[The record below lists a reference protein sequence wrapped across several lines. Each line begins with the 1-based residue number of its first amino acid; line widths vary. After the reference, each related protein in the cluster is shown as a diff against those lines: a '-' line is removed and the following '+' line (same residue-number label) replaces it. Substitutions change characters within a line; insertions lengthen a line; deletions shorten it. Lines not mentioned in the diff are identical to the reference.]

1 MAKINLKS
9 KFIIRIQCLLLA
21 AALWLG
27 MAMPGQAAGDG
38 LSKTKGLLDCMTPP
52 AAPVLAAEE
61 EPVTAWTVEGVPVIG
76 QYPDF
81 PTGCESVATVMA
93 LQYAGENISPGEFI
107 DGYLPQSQYFY
118 REKDGEDSGEEKLYG
133 PDPYEIFVGD
143 PRSEASY
150 GCMAPVIETALSAY
164 FADEPQRFANT
175 SGLSL
180 DMLCQMFVANDIP
193 VVFWATIYMREL
205 TFNTSWILP
214 NGEDFTWPGR
224 EHCMV
229 LVGFDE
235 YYYYINDPYTGEL
248 VCYEKWLV
256 EARHEDLGLQSI
268 VIFPSNEKPES
279 LKA

>member
-1 MAKINLKS
+1 MAKNNRTRKLCV
-9 KFIIRIQCLLLA
+9 RAWCLLLA

-27 MAMPGQAAGDG
+27 VATPSQAAGGG
-38 LSKTKGLLDCMTPP
+38 LAKTKSLRNCMTPP
-52 AAPVLAAEE
+52 PAEPVLAEE
-61 EPVTAWTVEGVPVIG
+61 TEPVTAWTIEGVPLIH

-81 PTGCESVATVMA
+81 PTGCESVAAVMA

-118 REKDGEDSGEEKLYG
+118 WEDSELYG

-143 PRSEASY
+143 PRSDASY

-164 FADEPQRFANT
+164 FAEVPQRFANT

-180 DMLCQMFVANDIP
+180 DMLCQMYVANDIP
-193 VVFWATIYMREL
+193 VVFWGTINMLEL
-205 TFNTSWILP
+205 VYTQSWILP
-214 NGEDFTWPGR
+214 NGVEFTWPGR

-235 YYYYINDPYTGEL
+235 NYYYINDPYTGQ
-248 VCYEKWLV
+248 VVSYEKWVV
-256 EARHEDLGLQSI
+256 EARHEALGLQSI
-268 VIFPSNEKPES
+268 VIFPSDDKPES
-279 LKA
+279 MKA